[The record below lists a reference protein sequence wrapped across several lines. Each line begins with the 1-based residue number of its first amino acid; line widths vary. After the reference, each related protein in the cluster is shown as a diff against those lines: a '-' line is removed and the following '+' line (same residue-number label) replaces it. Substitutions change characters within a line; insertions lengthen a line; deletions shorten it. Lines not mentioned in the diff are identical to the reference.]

1 MDIRRLTLHQ
11 LRVFLAV
18 ALRGSFTRAAGDLL
32 ITQSA
37 VSAQVRALTDL
48 LGVPL
53 FDQVGKKI
61 FVTEAGR
68 VLEEYAARLEEV
80 VSEIDREFLAWRE
93 GGAGV
98 VRVGGSTSIGTYF
111 LPSLIAGF
119 TARHPRIEV
128 SLEIENTANIEERLL
143 RNDFDVGFVGGA
155 LSSPELVNEPFLED
169 EIFFACSASHP
180 LASTR
185 SPSAKRLAGEK
196 LFVREAGSATRG
208 AMEDYCR
215 ERKLS
220 FGTVIRIGSV
230 EAIKQ
235 AVMAGMG
242 ISYFSSF
249 TVRHEIETGRL
260 VRLRVRGISLRRSF
274 YLINHRRK
282 RRSEALRKFM
292 DFAGEWAERGGP
304 FP

>member
-1 MDIRRLTLHQ
+1 
-11 LRVFLAV
+11 
-18 ALRGSFTRAAGDLL
+18 
-32 ITQSA
+32 
-37 VSAQVRALTDL
+37 
-48 LGVPL
+48 
-53 FDQVGKKI
+53 
-61 FVTEAGR
+61 
-68 VLEEYAARLEEV
+68 
-80 VSEIDREFLAWRE
+80 
-93 GGAGV
+93 
-98 VRVGGSTSIGTYF
+98 
-111 LPSLIAGF
+111 
-119 TARHPRIEV
+119 
-128 SLEIENTANIEERLL
+128 
-143 RNDFDVGFVGGA
+143 
-155 LSSPELVNEPFLED
+155 
-169 EIFFACSASHP
+169 
-180 LASTR
+180 
-185 SPSAKRLAGEK
+185 
-196 LFVREAGSATRG
+196 
-208 AMEDYCR
+208 MEDYCR